1 MIGGHQKLD
10 LIAIGLSLAGVDV
23 IYQLLLSAAMC
34 VIAAW
39 LGQLLHKASLEPHG
53 EHEFGQ

>member
-1 MIGGHQKLD
+1 MVIGS
-10 LIAIGLSLAGVDV
+10 LIAIGLSVAGVDV

-53 EHEFGQ
+53 EHEFDV